1 MSAVDTY
8 HPNKKGYIEIILDN
22 ENGDPAIVYDI
33 YIKDNGKIMIFGK
46 YGIKNIHEKWG
57 YINAGWK

>member
-8 HPNKKGYIEIILDN
+8 HPNKKGYVEIIFDN

-46 YGIKNIHEKWG
+46 YGIKNIHEK
-57 YINAGWK
+57 